1 MSTRSAFSPEF
12 ESRSPFSPKYRNR
25 KAFAKVL
32 GCSYGMNNFG
42 SKSYDDKREIYR
54 DILERNKKL
63 LVKIKSNMD
72 AYKKHQD
79 DLNVKAK
86 AFKACDEKYQEMQV
100 NVREIEISFDE
111 FYDDERRQIVKDIQN
126 AKEIVEILK

>member
-1 MSTRSAFSPEF
+1 MSTRSAFSPRF
-12 ESRSPFSPKYRNR
+12 ESKSPFSPKYRNR

-42 SKSYDDKREIYR
+42 SKSYDDREKYKL
-54 DILERNKKL
+54 ILSKNKKL
-63 LVKIKSNMD
+63 LAKIKSNMD
-72 AYKKHQD
+72 VYKKHQD
-79 DLNVKAK
+79 DLKIKAK

-100 NVREIEISFDE
+100 NVRDIEISFDE

-126 AKEIVEILK
+126 AKEIIEILK